1 MQDNINDQ
9 NNREEFL
16 FHHLIAMFQ
25 TLALQQLG
33 KLINP
38 MSGETSRDLDQ
49 ARITIDMIDMIR
61 EKTRGN
67 LNKAE
72 KQVLDKVLMEL
83 QMNYVTEKE
92 REEEESEEEEEGK
105 EEDDEP
111 GNSGGKGKMDE
122 EEGDEEETNED
133 QEDE

>member
-1 MQDNINDQ
+1 MQDNINEQ

-38 MSGETSRDLDQ
+38 MTGETSRDLKQ
-49 ARITIDMIDMIR
+49 ARITIDVIDMIR

-67 LNKAE
+67 LNKTE

-92 REEEESEEEEEGK
+92 REEEEGK
-105 EEDDEP
+105 SEEDDAEEKRNE
-111 GNSGGKGKMDE
+111 GADDE
-122 EEGDEEETNED
+122 
-133 QEDE
+133 

>member
-1 MQDNINDQ
+1 LQDNINDQ

-38 MSGETSRDLDQ
+38 MTGETGRDLDQ

-67 LNKAE
+67 LNNTE

-92 REEEESEEEEEGK
+92 RGEEEGEEEEEGK
-105 EEDDEP
+105 EEADEP
-111 GNSGGKGKMDE
+111 GKAGGKGKTDGE
-122 EEGDEEETNED
+122 EEAEEETNDDREED
-133 QEDE
+133 